1 MKNFPAI
8 SPFLIGMILL
18 TFIIPVQSV
27 PVNASVNPAPVLLW
41 SAPTGS
47 TAFMSDH
54 AAKVA
59 CSGDGMQVVAG
70 YGAGIAELRD
80 RQGQVLWRWQS
91 SRPYYTVRQVTLSRD
106 GERAGLVLYDP
117 LQNNKGEFDYFDR
130 AGNLLW
136 TYPLKN
142 AFGFASLSGDGGVVA
157 LGDGNRI
164 SFFNTTGN
172 RIGTTVLEGVPWN
185 VAISDDGSIAA
196 AGINKRD
203 FSGNLYAIGQDG
215 TILWS
220 SSTRYRFEETAV
232 SGDGGYIA
240 GTESNRLRYFTAGG
254 DRLFSFNSSPKFSG
268 IAVSDNG
275 AYIAASS
282 QYYLRYFNASGARL
296 WQYEVPS
303 LPTRSGPYVGHLTM
317 SGDGGYISVTTEGNR
332 TLFFDRSGTILWQQE
347 NPSWIVSTCL
357 SRNGKFL
364 AQGTEQE
371 IRYFDTGIEVPA
383 DEPVPGEIASTDTS
397 SPTTTPAHQAP
408 VPVLVVPL
416 SVLAGI
422 LALGGTGRKR

>member
-1 MKNFPAI
+1 MKNFRTI

-18 TFIIPVQSV
+18 TFIIPVQSA
-27 PVNASVNPAPVLLW
+27 PVNVSVNPVPALLW

-47 TAFMSDH
+47 TAFMSEH

-59 CSGDGMQVVAG
+59 CSDDGKQVMAG

-80 RQGQVLWRWQS
+80 RQGRVLWRWQS

-106 GERAGLVLYDP
+106 GEHAGLVLYDP

-136 TYPLKN
+136 TYPLEN
-142 AFGFASLSGDGGVVA
+142 AFGFASLSMDGGVVA

-164 SFFNTTGN
+164 SFFNMTGN
-172 RIGTTVLEGVPWN
+172 RIGTTVLEGFLLD

-196 AGINKRD
+196 TGISKRD
-203 FSGNLYAIGQDG
+203 FSGNLYAIDPDG

-220 SSTRYRFEETAV
+220 SSTIFRSEETAV
-232 SGDGGYIA
+232 SGDGQYIA

-254 DRLFSFNSSPKFSG
+254 DRLWNFNSSPKFTG

-275 AYIAASS
+275 AYVAASS
-282 QYYLRYFNASGARL
+282 QYYLRYFDAPGVIL

-303 LPTRSGPYVGHLTM
+303 LPIRAGPYVGHLSM
-317 SGDGGYISVTTEGNR
+317 SGDGGYISVTTGGNR
-332 TLFFDRSGTILWQQE
+332 TLFFDRNGTILWQQE
-347 NPSWIVSTCL
+347 NPLSIVSTCL
-357 SRNGKFL
+357 SRNGKNL

-371 IRYFDTGIEVPA
+371 IRYFDTGIDVPA
-383 DEPVPGEIASTDTS
+383 DETAPAMVTTTEKTS
-397 SPTTTPAHQAP
+397 LSPSPTPQVTVPALL
-408 VPVLVVPL
+408 VPAGI
-416 SVLAGI
+416 LAGI
-422 LALGGTGRKR
+422 LARRKR